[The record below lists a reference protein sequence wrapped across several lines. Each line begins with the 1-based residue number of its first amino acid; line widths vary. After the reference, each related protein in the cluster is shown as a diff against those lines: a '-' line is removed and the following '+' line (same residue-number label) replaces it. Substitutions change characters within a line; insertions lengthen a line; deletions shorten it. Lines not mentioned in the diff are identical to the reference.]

1 MDLNLTLRRI
11 AAATLFAAAT
21 ASASPLAEVRDDDPL
36 IVNSEA
42 FQRGHPDLLW
52 RNRGIFEYQRRRY
65 ADAARY
71 FRDAAYYGDKPAQ
84 AMLAMMSWNGE
95 GVGAD
100 RAQAYAWID
109 LAAERGYEAMVAT
122 REKFWA
128 ALDEAERRRALELGK
143 DLYAKFGD
151 EHARDRLD
159 REIVRAKTQLTGS
172 RLGRAGTLAVF
183 VPGPDGRMRP
193 IDGSLFYSARYWSP
207 ERYRDWQDQRW
218 ELPQGHVEVGPV
230 QPVAAPPSAG
240 KH

>member
-1 MDLNLTLRRI
+1 MDLPNLTLHHV
-11 AAATLFAAAT
+11 AAATLFAAAS
-21 ASASPLAEVRDDDPL
+21 ASASPLAEVREDDPL

-52 RNRGIFEYQRRRY
+52 RNRGIFEYQRQRY

-95 GVGAD
+95 GADAD

-109 LAAERGYEAMVAT
+109 LAAERGYRSMLAT

-128 ALDEAERRRALELGK
+128 ALDDGERERALRLGK
-143 DLYAKFGD
+143 DLYAKYGD

-159 REIVRAKTQLTGS
+159 REIVRAKNQLTGS
-172 RLGRAGTLAVF
+172 HLGRAGTLAVF
-183 VPGPDGRMRP
+183 VPGPDGKMRP
-193 IDGSLFYSARYWSP
+193 IDGALFYGSRYWNP
-207 ERYRDWQDQRW
+207 EQYRDWQDLRW

-230 QPVAAPPSAG
+230 QQTTEPDPG
-240 KH
+240 R